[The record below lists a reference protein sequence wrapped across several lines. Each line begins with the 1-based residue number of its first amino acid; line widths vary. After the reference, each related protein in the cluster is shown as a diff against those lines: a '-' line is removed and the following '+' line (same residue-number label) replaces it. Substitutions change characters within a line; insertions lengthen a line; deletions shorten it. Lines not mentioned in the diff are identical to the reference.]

1 MMGAHL
7 PLLGGNSMKRSIAAA
22 VAAAIGLVLL
32 AAPSALAQ
40 GTITAVG
47 KVVDAEGNPMSDVKV
62 LLDYK
67 GHIVQK
73 YRTKTD
79 KNGVFT
85 HVMVYSGPYR
95 ITLTKDGVGEVSF
108 NTNLQEVD
116 SLQKPPEYKFVPK
129 AAVAAP
135 PPPGS
140 GLAPA
145 AAPAAAPVD
154 LGQVTSEINNAIALS
169 KNGDTDGAIAA
180 YEAILA
186 KTPEIP
192 LVHHNLGTLYKKK
205 GDAARAQAEM
215 EKAIA
220 LDPRFVDG
228 YVGLATLLAETGKRA
243 EAIAAIQKGTTEN
256 PQSGRLQ
263 YALGVLAE
271 GSGETALAKGAFLK
285 AEQLDPQNFETQ
297 YHLATVALNQ
307 NDKAEAV
314 SRLEKFIA
322 AAPPDTPSLGV
333 AKSLLAALQKK

>member
-1 MMGAHL
+1 
-7 PLLGGNSMKRSIAAA
+7 MKRSIAAA
-22 VAAAIGLVLL
+22 VATAIGLILM
-32 AAPSALAQ
+32 AAPSTHAQ
-40 GTITAVG
+40 GTINAIG
-47 KVVDAEGNPMSDVKV
+47 KVVDAQGNPVPDVKV

-85 HVMVYSGPYR
+85 HVRVYSGPYR
-95 ITLTKDGVGEVSF
+95 ITLTKDGLGEVSF
-108 NTNLQEVD
+108 NASLQEVD
-116 SLQKPPEYKFVPK
+116 SLQPPPEYKFVPK
-129 AAVAAP
+129 VAVAP

-145 AAPAAAPVD
+145 AATPAAAPVD
-154 LGQVTSEINNAIALS
+154 MSQLTNEINNAIALS
-169 KNGDTDGAIAA
+169 KSGDTDGAIAG

-192 LVHHNLGTLYKKK
+192 LVHYNLGTLYKKK
-205 GDAARAQAEM
+205 GDAARAQAEIT
-215 EKAIA
+215 KAIE

-228 YVGLATLLAETGKRA
+228 YVGLATVLAETGKRK
-243 EAIAAIQKGTTEN
+243 EAIAVIQKGAAEN

-271 GSGETALAKGAFLK
+271 GSGETALAKEAFLK
-285 AEQLDPQNFETQ
+285 AEQIDPQNFETQ

-307 NDKAEAV
+307 NDKAEAIA
-314 SRLEKFIA
+314 RLEKFIA
-322 AAPPDTPSLGV
+322 QAPPDNPTV
-333 AKSLLAALQKK
+333 ATAKSLLAALQKK

>member
-1 MMGAHL
+1 
-7 PLLGGNSMKRSIAAA
+7 MKRSIAGA
-22 VAAAIGLVLL
+22 VATALGLILL
-32 AAPSALAQ
+32 AAPQARAQ
-40 GTITAVG
+40 GTITAIG
-47 KVVDAEGNPMSDVKV
+47 KIVDAQGNPMPDVQV

-67 GHIVQK
+67 GHVVQK

-79 KNGVFT
+79 KKGVFT
-85 HVMVYSGPYR
+85 HVNVYQGPYR
-95 ITLTKDGVGEVSF
+95 ITLTKEGVGEVSF
-108 NTNLQEVD
+108 NTTLQEVD

-145 AAPAAAPVD
+145 AAPGAAPVD
-154 LGQVTSEINNAIALS
+154 LSQVTNEINNAIALS
-169 KNGDTDGAIAA
+169 KSGDTDGAITA
-180 YEAILA
+180 YEGILA

-192 LVHHNLGTLYKKK
+192 LVHYNLGTLYKKK
-205 GDAARAQAEM
+205 GDAARGQAEM

-228 YVGLATLLAETGKRA
+228 YVGLATLLAESGKRP
-243 EAIAAIQKGTTEN
+243 EAIEAIKKGTVEN

-271 GSGETALAKGAFLK
+271 GSGETALAKAAFLK

-307 NDKAEAV
+307 NDKPEAI

-322 AAPPDTPSLGV
+322 QAPPDTPTVGV
-333 AKSLLAALQKK
+333 AKSLLVALQKK

>member
-1 MMGAHL
+1 
-7 PLLGGNSMKRSIAAA
+7 MKRSIAAA
-22 VAAAIGLVLL
+22 VATAIGLIFL
-32 AAPSALAQ
+32 AAPSARAQ

-47 KVVDAEGNPMSDVKV
+47 TVVDAEGNPMPDVKV

-79 KNGVFT
+79 KKGVFT
-85 HVMVYSGPYR
+85 HVNVYQGPYR

-108 NTNLQEVD
+108 NTTLQEID

-129 AAVAAP
+129 TAVAAP

-140 GLAPA
+140 GLAA
-145 AAPAAAPVD
+145 AQAPAAAPVD
-154 LGQVTSEINNAIALS
+154 LGQLTNEINNAIALS
-169 KNGDTDGAIAA
+169 RNGDTDGAISA

-192 LVHHNLGTLYKKK
+192 LVHYNLGTLYKKK
-205 GDAARAQAEM
+205 GDAAQGQAQM

-228 YVGLATLLAETGKRA
+228 YVGLATLLAETGKRK
-243 EAIAAIQKGTTEN
+243 EAIEVIQKGAAEN

-271 GSGETALAKGAFLK
+271 GSGETPLAKTAFLK
-285 AEQLDPQNFETQ
+285 AEELDPQNFETQ

-307 NDKAEAV
+307 NDKAEAI
-314 SRLEKFIA
+314 SRLEKFVA
-322 AAPPDTPSLGV
+322 AAPPGTPSLDV